1 MDAAE
6 LTWLNTLILIIVTL
20 LELVVL
26 YGISYQVRKTTDAV
40 ERVEETAKEI
50 AEVLRARA

>member
-1 MDAAE
+1 MDAAQ
-6 LTWLNTLILIIVTL
+6 LPWLNTLILIIVTL

-40 ERVEETAKEI
+40 GQVEETAKEI
-50 AEVLRARA
+50 AEALRARA